1 MEIELRDTNII
12 MKLSRLGSFHQS
24 KLSFLRSFLSEFKDW
39 EYKRDLFD
47 LDKDGFGVVVYSFK
61 KKDRVYSLI
70 CFANEIQDGER
81 SDRVIATKWDA
92 AFTLYDGVP
101 NKDDIDRLIKGW
113 NVDGKN
119 QPKSSKHAVKWFENK
134 INKTISDLE
143 ISYKKYRFSEALMI
157 SYKLVWD
164 DFCSWYLEIIKP
176 KYGTPIDIKTYNN
189 TITILEKLLKI
200 LHPFMP
206 FITEEIWHHIN
217 KNRKDDLI
225 VAKWPKN
232 QDFENEMLIDFEN
245 SKNIISNIRSIRKEK
260 QIANKEQLELL
271 YIKNKDEKN
280 NFNDIIKKLA
290 NLSDIKQIEEKPKN
304 CFSFMIKSSEYFI
317 PLSSSINFEEEIEKS
332 KKELNYYIGFLKS
345 IKNKLN
351 NKRFIENAPKK
362 VVDNEKNKE
371 SDTEA
376 KIKILEKKIAELTKN

>member
-1 MEIELRDTNII
+1 
-12 MKLSRLGSFHQS
+12 
-24 KLSFLRSFLSEFKDW
+24 
-39 EYKRDLFD
+39 
-47 LDKDGFGVVVYSFK
+47 
-61 KKDRVYSLI
+61 
-70 CFANEIQDGER
+70 
-81 SDRVIATKWDA
+81 
-92 AFTLYDGVP
+92 
-101 NKDDIDRLIKGW
+101 
-113 NVDGKN
+113 
-119 QPKSSKHAVKWFENK
+119 
-134 INKTISDLE
+134 
-143 ISYKKYRFSEALMI
+143 
-157 SYKLVWD
+157 
-164 DFCSWYLEIIKP
+164 
-176 KYGTPIDIKTYNN
+176 
-189 TITILEKLLKI
+189 
-200 LHPFMP
+200 MP

-271 YIKNKDEKN
+271 YINNKDKKN

-290 NLSDIKQIEEKPKN
+290 NLSDIKQTEEKPKN